1 MIKVQGKLPREIYVA
16 CSGGVDSM
24 AVVDFLRN
32 NHDITLVYFN
42 HGTEHGEKAFKFVTT
57 YSSDNNLPFMYG
69 SLGAG
74 AADGKPKNDS
84 WEEHW
89 RKERYKFFHTINAP
103 IITAHHLNDCVETWV
118 WSSMHGESKIIPY
131 ANKNVIRPFRLTRKR
146 ELQLWANLKNVPHIE
161 DDSNSNICYT
171 RNYIRHEM
179 MPHVLRVN
187 PGIHKNVAK
196 KVKKDVNV

>member
-1 MIKVQGKLPREIYVA
+1 MIKIQGKLPREIYVA

-24 AVVDFLRN
+24 AVVDFLKN

-42 HGTEHGEKAFKFVTT
+42 HGTEHSTKAHRFVADYATKH
-57 YSSDNNLPFMYG
+57 NFPFMYG
-69 SLGAG
+69 SLGTG
-74 AADGKPKNDS
+74 AAIGKPKDDS

-103 IITAHHLNDCVETWV
+103 IISAHHLDDCVETWV
-118 WSSMHGESKIIPY
+118 WSSMHGTGKIVPY

-146 ELQLWANLKNVPHIE
+146 DFQMWADLKNVPHVE
-161 DDSNSNICYT
+161 DDSNFDTCYT

-179 MPHVLRVN
+179 IPHVLRVN
-187 PGIHKNVAK
+187 PGIHKTIAK
-196 KVKKDVNV
+196 KVKQDAYN